1 MREKRLLLIWGGHAG
16 GRTETLRDAVVAGV
30 ADAGEAIALRQR
42 PALEAGIDDL
52 LWCEAL
58 LIGTPEHFAY
68 MSGAVKDF
76 FDRTFYPAEGRTE
89 GLPYAVFISAGNDG
103 AGTVASI
110 ERIATGYRWKRVAPP
125 LIIVGE
131 PTTGAITQARELGAT
146 LAAGLCAGIF

>member
-1 MREKRLLLIWGGHAG
+1 MLEKRLLLIWGGHAG
-16 GRTETLRDAVVAGV
+16 GRTETMREAVVAGI
-30 ADAGEAIALRQR
+30 AETGEAIELRQR

-58 LIGTPEHFAY
+58 LIATPEHFGY

-89 GLPYAVFISAGNDG
+89 ALPYALIISAGNDG

-125 LIIVGE
+125 LVVVGA
-131 PTTGAITQARELGAT
+131 PTDATLTQARELGAT